1 MKAYIG
7 ILSAVVL
14 VTSGCSM
21 FQKSMTP
28 GIQPGADAA
37 TPVKEMR
44 LSTDFKREGVR
55 VYYDW
60 RGEVEKVEAFGYAEV
75 WRRGFEVAAEA
86 DAKDK
91 LIKFLRGESV
101 SSERK
106 TRIISK
112 SLERAQDNTLN
123 KFRTADGTVNTVAE
137 DLEKEESK
145 ANIKPSEDENSRS
158 NTALRKASINA
169 AQDVT
174 STVTVTAAGRLNAV
188 YKEKSGIIDDG
199 KVYSAVYVWTPKNQ
213 ATVRQITNLM
223 DRR

>member
-1 MKAYIG
+1 
-7 ILSAVVL
+7 
-14 VTSGCSM
+14 
-21 FQKSMTP
+21 
-28 GIQPGADAA
+28 
-37 TPVKEMR
+37 MR
-44 LSTDFKREGVR
+44 LSTDFKREGIR

-101 SSERK
+101 TTERK
-106 TRIISK
+106 TKIIYK

-123 KFRTADGTVNTVAE
+123 KFRTLDGTVNTVAE

-145 ANIKPSEDENSRS
+145 ANIKPSDDENSRS

-169 AQDVT
+169 AQEVT
-174 STVTVTAAGRLNAV
+174 SNITVTSSGRLTAV
-188 YKEKSGIIDDG
+188 YKEKSGVIDDG
-199 KVYSAVYVWTPKNQ
+199 KTYSAVYVWTPKAQ
-213 ATVRQITNLM
+213 SAARQITDIM
-223 DRR
+223 DRK

>member
-1 MKAYIG
+1 MKSYIG
-7 ILSAVVL
+7 ILSVFFL
-14 VTSGCSM
+14 TMSGCSM
-21 FQKSMTP
+21 FQKTSTP
-28 GIQPGADAA
+28 GNQPPADAA
-37 TPVKEMR
+37 VPVKETR

-101 SSERK
+101 TSERK
-106 TRIISK
+106 TRIIAK

-123 KFRTADGTVNTVAE
+123 KFRTVDGTVNTVAE
-137 DLEKEESK
+137 DLEKEEAK
-145 ANIKPSEDENSRS
+145 ANIKPNEDENSRS

-169 AQDVT
+169 AQEVT
-174 STVTVTAAGRLNAV
+174 STVTVSASGRLSAI
-188 YKEKSGIIDDG
+188 YKEKSGILEDG
-199 KVYSAVYVWTPKNQ
+199 KIYSAIYVWTPKNQ
-213 ATVRQITNLM
+213 AATRQIINLM
-223 DRR
+223 DSR